1 MAKGVK
7 GFPKDFMGRL
17 VKVFNYKRGKRWT
30 CSIWMG
36 TAKSQHKQ
44 S

>member
-17 VKVFNYKRGKRWT
+17 VKVFRKEERDRLVH
-30 CSIWMG
+30 SR
-36 TAKSQHKQ
+36 
-44 S
+44 

>member
-17 VKVFNYKRGKRWT
+17 VNVLIRREERDRLVQPEG
-30 CSIWMG
+30 
-36 TAKSQHKQ
+36 
-44 S
+44 